1 MNNYSYFRY
10 ITGDSK
16 IHKMNSK
23 MKIIWI
29 LLTTLLIL
37 LSMDFLTTSIIFL
50 IVLFVM
56 YKSKIKLSSYLR
68 SFLIIWPIYVLSFLI
83 FILLSKSLIL
93 TMLLTT
99 KIILFVL
106 LFIILTLTTSLSEIA
121 WGLECLLK
129 KLNKLKVPVSKI
141 SLGIAL
147 RIKFISTIFE
157 QSKEIRKSMAYRG
170 VSYNKNKLSS
180 TIKMILPIL
189 RLSYKLSKSTI
200 SAMKLRFYGSSKKR
214 TNYHENK
221 TTNFDKWLIA
231 IDVILIYVVLFI
243 GWF

>member
-16 IHKMNSK
+16 VHKMNSK

-29 LLTTLLIL
+29 LLTSLLALISLDFFTTGIL
-37 LSMDFLTTSIIFL
+37 FAII
-50 IVLFVM
+50 LFIIL
-56 YKSKIKLSSYLR
+56 KSKIKISSYIR
-68 SFLIIWPIYVLSFLI
+68 SFLIVWPLYLI
-83 FILLSKSLIL
+83 LFSLFFILTQSLIL
-93 TMLLTT
+93 SLLLIS
-99 KIILFVL
+99 KIILFML
-106 LFIILTLTTSLSEIA
+106 LFIILTFTTSLSEIA
-121 WGLECLLK
+121 WGIDCLLN
-129 KLNKLKVPVSKI
+129 KLNKFKVPVSKI

-157 QSKEIRKSMAYRG
+157 KSKEIRKSMAYRG

-180 TIKMILPIL
+180 SINMILPIL
-189 RLSYKLSKSTI
+189 RVSYKLSKSTI
-200 SAMKLRFYGSSKKR
+200 SSMKLRFYGSSKKR

-221 TTNFDKWLIA
+221 TTSFDKWLIA
-231 IDVILIYVVLFI
+231 IDIILIYVVLFI

>member
-16 IHKMNSK
+16 VHKMNSK

-29 LLTTLLIL
+29 LLTSLLALISL
-37 LSMDFLTTSIIFL
+37 DFLTTSVIFL

-68 SFLIIWPIYVLSFLI
+68 SFLIIWPIYVIFFLAFIMLSRS
-83 FILLSKSLIL
+83 FILTI
-93 TMLLTT
+93 LLTS
-99 KIILFVL
+99 KIILLAL

-121 WGLECLLK
+121 WGIECLLI
-129 KLNKLKVPVSKI
+129 KLNKINVPVSKI

-157 QSKEIRKSMAYRG
+157 QSKAIRKSMAYRG
-170 VSYNKNKLSS
+170 VSYSKNKLNSS
-180 TIKMILPIL
+180 VKMILPVL

-200 SAMKLRFYGSSKKR
+200 SAMKLRFYGQSKKR

-221 TTNFDKWLIA
+221 TTNFDKWLIT